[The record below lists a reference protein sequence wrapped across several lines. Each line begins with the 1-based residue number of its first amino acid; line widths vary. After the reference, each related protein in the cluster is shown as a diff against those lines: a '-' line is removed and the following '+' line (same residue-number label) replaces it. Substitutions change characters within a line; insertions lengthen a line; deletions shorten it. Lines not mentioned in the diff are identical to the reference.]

1 MDQDLKKLEEEIKK
15 LQESFGISDD
25 DNFDEVYNSF
35 GLDLKSLESDMENY
49 SQKRELGYSMIHP
62 DAVHPKYNYV
72 TDSGFDL
79 HSVDE
84 IKLPAFGRS
93 LVPTGLCFDIPEG
106 YELQIRPKSGL
117 AINQGLTVLNTP
129 GTADC
134 FSEDMKIL
142 CVDGEKKINELRIN
156 DIVFSMNETSL
167 EIEKDTITKI
177 FETGEQDI
185 LIIETELGVLEVTPN
200 SEIYTK
206 NGLKLAKDLDLN
218 DEIMTF
224 FN

>member
-134 FSEDMKIL
+134 GYT
-142 CVDGEKKINELRIN
+142 GEIKV
-156 DIVFSMNETSL
+156 IVFNTNPQEFLITKGMKVAQAVLSPVVNGRWVELSQV
-167 EIEKDTITKI
+167 EIIKEKDRNSAG
-177 FETGEQDI
+177 FGSTGI
-185 LIIETELGVLEVTPN
+185 
-200 SEIYTK
+200 
-206 NGLKLAKDLDLN
+206 
-218 DEIMTF
+218 
-224 FN
+224 